1 MFGLSFPELAI
12 VALVAVLLFGKN
24 LPSVMKSFGKQYRQ
38 LRQSMSDLQSQ
49 MDPITKEFYDISNPT
64 TSSRSSKPAR
74 KVYDDY
80 DDRDEV
86 SAPKFEPPPAE
97 PQVENRSHEAA

>member
-24 LPSVMKSFGKQYRQ
+24 LPSVMKSFGKSYRD
-38 LRQSMSDLQSQ
+38 LRKGMSDLQSQ
-49 MDPITKEFYDISNPT
+49 FDITKEFYDSSPSSSGSRS
-64 TSSRSSKPAR
+64 TSSRR
-74 KVYDDY
+74 TYDDY

-86 SAPKFEPPPAE
+86 TAPKFEPPPAE
-97 PQVENRSHEAA
+97 PQVESRSHEAA

>member
-24 LPSVMKSFGKQYRQ
+24 LPSVMKSFGRQYQTFRKG
-38 LRQSMSDLQSQ
+38 MSDLQSQ
-49 MDPITKEFYDISNPT
+49 MDITKEFYDT
-64 TSSRSSKPAR
+64 TPSRPSKAAAR
-74 KVYDDY
+74 KTYDDY
-80 DDRDEV
+80 DDRDEI

>member
-24 LPSVMKSFGKQYRQ
+24 LPSVMKSFGKSYRQ
-38 LRQSMSDLQSQ
+38 MRQGMSDLQSQ
-49 MDPITKEFYDISNPT
+49 FDISKEFYDTTPV
-64 TSSRSSKPAR
+64 TSSKTAVAR
-74 KVYDDY
+74 RTYDDY
-80 DDRDEV
+80 DDRDEI

-97 PQVENRSHEAA
+97 PQVESRNHEAA

>member
-24 LPSVMKSFGKQYRQ
+24 LPSVMKSFGKNYRQ
-38 LRQSMSDLQSQ
+38 LRQGMSDLQSQ
-49 MDPITKEFYDISNPT
+49 FDITKEFYDT
-64 TSSRSSKPAR
+64 TPAKPAR
-74 KVYDDY
+74 STARRTYDDY
-80 DDRDEV
+80 DDRDEI

>member
-24 LPSVMKSFGKQYRQ
+24 LPSVMKSFGKNYRQ
-38 LRQSMSDLQSQ
+38 LRQGMSDLQSQ
-49 MDPITKEFYDISNPT
+49 FDISKEFYDTTPT
-64 TSSRSSKPAR
+64 TSTRSRSAR
-74 KVYDDY
+74 RTYDDY
-80 DDRDEV
+80 DDRDEI

-97 PQVENRSHEAA
+97 PQVESRNTEAA

>member
-24 LPSVMKSFGKQYRQ
+24 LPSVMKSFGKSYRD
-38 LRQSMSDLQSQ
+38 LRKGMSDLQSQ
-49 MDPITKEFYDISNPT
+49 FDISKEFMD
-64 TSSRSSKPAR
+64 TSPSTPSRKTAAR
-74 KVYDDY
+74 RTYDDY
-80 DDRDEV
+80 DDRDEI